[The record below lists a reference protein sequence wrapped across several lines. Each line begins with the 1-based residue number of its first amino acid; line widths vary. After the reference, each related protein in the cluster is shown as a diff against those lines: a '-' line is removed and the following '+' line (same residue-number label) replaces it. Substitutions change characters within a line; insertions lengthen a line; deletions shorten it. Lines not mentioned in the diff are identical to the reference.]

1 MVTLDHVFFMQ
12 KLKTIRHCV
21 NGHQFIKSSDCFVCP
36 VCEKSKPTNNLFLK
50 QFSAPARRALEKL
63 DIKSIQDVCNYKEK
77 EITNTHGIGP
87 KAIEIIKTLIKEH
100 NINFKS
106 NG

>member
-1 MVTLDHVFFMQ
+1 MVKIDHVFFMQ
-12 KLKTIRHCV
+12 RLKTTRHCV
-21 NGHQFIKSSDCFVCP
+21 NEHEFIKSSDCFVCP
-36 VCEKSKPTNNLFLK
+36 KCEKNKLINNLFLK

-63 DIKSIQDVCNYKEK
+63 DINSIQDVCNYKEK

-87 KAIEIIKTLIKEH
+87 KAMEIIKTLLKEH
-100 NINFKS
+100 NISFKS